1 MAIKSPKY
9 FGVEI
14 NFLWL
19 GGSKTQ
25 CEKLSRK
32 TQCRNLTVQ
41 NSIAY
46 KLRQGNSSTSS
57 LVGSLAKRTGQGGR
71 VYLEWEE
78 RYNILRPRQ
87 IIMGKKTI

>member
-14 NFLWL
+14 NFGKGMSRVGYAR
-19 GGSKTQ
+19 GGGVMAR
-25 CEKLSRK
+25 EKL
-32 TQCRNLTVQ
+32 TVGNCLTVE

-57 LVGSLAKRTGQGGR
+57 LDGSLAEQGVPRPGRGR
-71 VYLEWEE
+71 V
-78 RYNILRPRQ
+78 
-87 IIMGKKTI
+87 

>member
-1 MAIKSPKY
+1 MS
-9 FGVEI
+9 
-14 NFLWL
+14 
-19 GGSKTQ
+19 GGGWGTKTQ

-32 TQCRNLTVQ
+32 TQCRNLTVE

-57 LVGSLAKRTGQGGR
+57 LVGSLAERTGHGGGWQGGR
-71 VYLEWEE
+71 VYLEWDE

-87 IIMGKKTI
+87 K